1 MSDLPLSRSITRSV
15 FHNDLTDSE
24 YAAVEAM
31 MKTHGVDIR
40 DVAHIEI
47 KRHKVVYQI
56 FETDENG
63 HRFVDPATG
72 DAAYSE
78 QVYKL
83 GRDV

>member
-1 MSDLPLSRSITRSV
+1 MSIRPRSITRYV
-15 FHNDLTDSE
+15 FHNVMSDDERATI
-24 YAAVEAM
+24 EAM

-47 KRHKVVYQI
+47 KRRKVVYQI
-56 FETDENG
+56 FKTDENG

-78 QVYKL
+78 QVHKL
-83 GRDV
+83 ERHV